1 MFSSE
6 LQGVVVVVVVFQRN
20 QSSKVEVLGLLVVII
35 VYYANN
41 QINQSC
47 VCVCLWSYCKF
58 YNVLLLSQFVMN
70 LSHPLPKQ
78 YNNDK

>member
-6 LQGVVVVVVVFQRN
+6 LQGVVVVVVFQRN

-35 VYYANN
+35 VYYAIYN

-47 VCVCLWSYCKF
+47 VGVCLWSYCKF

-70 LSHPLPKQ
+70 LSHPLPKK